1 MVGRFLRKYGNKE
14 VNLKDQI
21 PTIDDHQSW
30 GSGSVGYLTAVRV
43 RNNKFE
49 YYHNWWAGGW
59 QTEGQLIKD
68 YPDVMPTCIQQA
80 KSQIQQLIW

>member
-21 PTIDDHQSW
+21 LTIDDHYSW

-59 QTEGQLIKD
+59 QTEDQLIKD
-68 YPDVMPTCIQQA
+68 YPDILPACIQQA